1 MFISKKYLRIMFDNV
16 YEFIRVYDGTKYLV
30 LFAPEKYDSTYDT
43 IRYFITLKGGITY
56 IFSHN
61 YVRIKSNSYD
71 YLPQKKALTLNNV
84 IILIKSIFKKD

>member
-30 LFAPEKYDSTYDT
+30 LFAPEKYDAIYDR
-43 IRYFITLKGGITY
+43 IRYFITLKSGITY
-56 IFSHN
+56 IFSHS

-71 YLPQKKALTLNNV
+71 DLPQEKALTLNNV
-84 IILIKSIFKKD
+84 IILIKSIFNKD

>member
-1 MFISKKYLRIMFDNV
+1 MFDNV

-56 IFSHN
+56 IFF
-61 YVRIKSNSYD
+61 
-71 YLPQKKALTLNNV
+71 L
-84 IILIKSIFKKD
+84 IIM